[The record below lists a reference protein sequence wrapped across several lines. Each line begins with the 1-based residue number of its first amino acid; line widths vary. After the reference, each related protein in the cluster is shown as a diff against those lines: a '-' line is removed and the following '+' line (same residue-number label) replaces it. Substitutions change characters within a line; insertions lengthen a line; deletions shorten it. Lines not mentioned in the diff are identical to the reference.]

1 MWISLSGTKTPPK
14 VYQIHNV
21 NSFVRYKNST
31 KSTSY
36 SDYLNVNWF
45 AWAMVQKLH
54 QKYITKNSHSLCNY
68 QPFDDSQPSL
78 WWFLGWL
85 FHRGSTVHDHAHYT
99 FVKSDGLQS
108 QATGIVIIVI
118 LLALSHLISVL
129 FIYWLCSLRIG
140 TKAKFLV
147 WCELVGSLSPVNH
160 IGLCQVV
167 ESKSHDHVRID
178 FWK

>member
-14 VYQIHNV
+14 VYKIHNV

-36 SDYLNVNWF
+36 SDNLNVNWF

-54 QKYITKNSHSLCNY
+54 QKYITFIMQLSTIRWQSALFVVIFRVPVSLGFHCSWPCTLYLCKIWWAPITGYWHCNY
-68 QPFDDSQPSL
+68 CHL
-78 WWFLGWL
+78 I
-85 FHRGSTVHDHAHYT
+85 ST
-99 FVKSDGLQS
+99 
-108 QATGIVIIVI
+108 
-118 LLALSHLISVL
+118 HLISVL

-160 IGLCQVV
+160 TGLCQVV
-167 ESKSHDHVRID
+167 ESKSHAHVRID